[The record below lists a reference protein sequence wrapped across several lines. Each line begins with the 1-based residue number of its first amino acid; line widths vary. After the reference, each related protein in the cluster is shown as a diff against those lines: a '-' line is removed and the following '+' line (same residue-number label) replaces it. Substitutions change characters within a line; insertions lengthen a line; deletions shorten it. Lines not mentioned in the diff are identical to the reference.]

1 MQIGAVFQPG
11 FRCRCGV
18 TNGSP
23 MLWGAAFGRT
33 LGHWT
38 TPGVTTRLRGRLCLG
53 CGSVYM
59 DMPEQGSRFS
69 WGASPFV
76 SGFCG
81 WAVGPLC
88 ARWAELRVRRVPA
101 CCGQRFLSV
110 RCILAWVCVA
120 GARPPSRLSPAV
132 CVCVCCVVSL
142 LICFG
147 LAPWVPRSSPSR
159 LLSSVLSFPPSSF
172 SCSFPGFSGF
182 LLIAGRR
189 GFCRR
194 WNAGRIAGMR
204 IHGWNAFGWLERHM
218 VGLECPGSGFA

>member
-1 MQIGAVFQPG
+1 MPCGTRAGESVIPSAWWVGGPAKRNHGLADPCRGVAMQIGAVFQPG

-76 SGFCG
+76 SGFFG

-88 ARWAELRVRRVPA
+88 SRWAELRVRRVLV
-101 CCGQRFLSV
+101 CRGQRFVSV
-110 RCILAWVCVA
+110 RCILA
-120 GARPPSRLSPAV
+120 
-132 CVCVCCVVSL
+132 CVCVCC
-142 LICFG
+142 G
-147 LAPWVPRSSPSR
+147 RPATE
-159 LLSSVLSFPPSSF
+159 SVKTCCVCVLVW
-172 SCSFPGFSGF
+172 C
-182 LLIAGRR
+182 L
-189 GFCRR
+189 C
-194 WNAGRIAGMR
+194 
-204 IHGWNAFGWLERHM
+204 
-218 VGLECPGSGFA
+218 

>member
-69 WGASPFV
+69 WGASPVSLVSVVGQSALCVRCGQSFV
-76 SGFCG
+76 FVGCLF
-81 WAVGPLC
+81 AVG
-88 ARWAELRVRRVPA
+88 
-101 CCGQRFLSV
+101 SV
-110 RCILAWVCVA
+110 
-120 GARPPSRLSPAV
+120 
-132 CVCVCCVVSL
+132 
-142 LICFG
+142 
-147 LAPWVPRSSPSR
+147 
-159 LLSSVLSFPPSSF
+159 
-172 SCSFPGFSGF
+172 SCP
-182 LLIAGRR
+182 
-189 GFCRR
+189 
-194 WNAGRIAGMR
+194 
-204 IHGWNAFGWLERHM
+204 
-218 VGLECPGSGFA
+218 